1 MCSSD
6 SRFARS
12 FHENGKAE
20 RHPDATNHMPTI
32 TGSWTP
38 ETTFLPGAQVGAT
51 GQGGHT
57 VLLDYAGGQYY
68 GLDEVGTRIWE
79 LVRDGSSLGAIVD
92 RLADEYDAP
101 RDVLQADAS
110 ALLAE
115 LAARRLVRAEG

>member
-1 MCSSD
+1 
-6 SRFARS
+6 
-12 FHENGKAE
+12 
-20 RHPDATNHMPTI
+20 MPVTS
-32 TGSWTP
+32 GSWTS
-38 ETTFLPGAQVGAT
+38 ETTFRPGAQVGAT

-79 LVRDGSSLGAIVD
+79 LVRDGSTLGAIVD
-92 RLADEYDAP
+92 WLADEYDAP

>member
-1 MCSSD
+1 
-6 SRFARS
+6 
-12 FHENGKAE
+12 
-20 RHPDATNHMPTI
+20 MPTI

-38 ETTFLPGAQVGAT
+38 ETTFRPGAQVGTT

-79 LVRDGSSLGAIVD
+79 LVRDGSSLGVIVD

-110 ALLAE
+110 ALLVE

>member
-1 MCSSD
+1 
-6 SRFARS
+6 
-12 FHENGKAE
+12 
-20 RHPDATNHMPTI
+20 MPTI
-32 TGSWTP
+32 TGSWSP
-38 ETTFLPGAQVGAT
+38 ETTFRPGAQVGAT

-79 LVRDGSSLGAIVD
+79 LVRDGNSLGAIVD

>member
-1 MCSSD
+1 
-6 SRFARS
+6 
-12 FHENGKAE
+12 
-20 RHPDATNHMPTI
+20 MPTI
-32 TGSWTP
+32 SGSWSP
-38 ETTFLPGAQVGAT
+38 DTTFRPSAQVSAT
-51 GQGGHT
+51 GEGGHT

-79 LVRDGSSLGAIVD
+79 LVREGSTLGAIVG
-92 RLADEYDAP
+92 RLEAEYDAP